1 MALIKYTRPSSDLF
15 SRNFNDIVDEFFNHK
30 TPAYRRDNFMPS
42 VDVSETETQFEVSV
56 ELPGLKK
63 EDISVDLEKGRLT
76 ISGER
81 KFENKE
87 EGKNFHRVETQYG
100 KFSRS
105 FYLPDSID
113 ESSISA
119 KYDAGILSITINKSE
134 EEAKK
139 QIEIG

>member
-1 MALIKYTRPSSDLF
+1 MALIKYTRPNTDLF
-15 SRNFNDIVDEFFNHK
+15 SRSFNDIVDEFFNNNNNS
-30 TPAYRRDNFMPS
+30 YRRDNFMPS

-56 ELPGLKK
+56 ELPGMKK
-63 EDISVDLEKGRLT
+63 EDIAIDLEKGRLT

-81 KFENKE
+81 KFKNEE

-113 ESSISA
+113 EDTIAA
-119 KYDAGILSITINKSE
+119 KYEDGILNITINKSE
-134 EEAKK
+134 DKVKK
-139 QIEIG
+139 QIEIA

>member
-1 MALIKYTRPSSDLF
+1 
-15 SRNFNDIVDEFFNHK
+15 
-30 TPAYRRDNFMPS
+30 MPS
-42 VDVSETETQFEVSV
+42 VDVSETETLFEVSV
-56 ELPGLKK
+56 VLPGLKK
-63 EDISVDLEKGRLT
+63 EDISVDLEKGKLT

-81 KFENKE
+81 KFENKD

>member
-1 MALIKYTRPSSDLF
+1 MALIKYTRPTSDLF
-15 SRNFNDIVDEFFNHK
+15 SRNFNDIVDEFFNQK
-30 TPAYRRDNFMPS
+30 TSNYRRDNFMPS
-42 VDVSETETQFEVSV
+42 VDVSETETLFEVSV
-56 ELPGLKK
+56 VLPGLKK
-63 EDISVDLEKGRLT
+63 EDISVDLEKGKLT

-81 KFENKE
+81 KFENKD